1 MSLAHLSS
9 TASRDTMADNLTLIY
24 ACLFAVFL
32 KLLNSFD
39 FSSYFLLNLLVRAR
53 CKIFELVHKYFK
65 FLKYVTTKSKVWE
78 KIILKNTLL

>member
-39 FSSYFLLNLLVRAR
+39 FFFLFS
-53 CKIFELVHKYFK
+53 FEPVSQSEMQDF
-65 FLKYVTTKSKVWE
+65 
-78 KIILKNTLL
+78 